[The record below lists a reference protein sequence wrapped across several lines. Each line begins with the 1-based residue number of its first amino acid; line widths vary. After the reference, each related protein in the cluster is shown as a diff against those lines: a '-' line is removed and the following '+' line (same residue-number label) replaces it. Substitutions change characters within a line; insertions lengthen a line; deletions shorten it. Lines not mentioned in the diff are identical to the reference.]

1 MSAWKPPRGEATDPA
16 KPPVFTALKIGRKD
30 SSSETVEARPK
41 AAPRTNNVSP
51 LRILRG
57 SREDVAPRPVS
68 PIPTPSAAVERGS
81 NGNPPY
87 EAPKPVVPVS
97 PRPGPIVRAVVPSEP
112 VMVTDINPD
121 HNVVKSMNDVVAA
134 QKDRQAQIARAE
146 AEKNAAIL
154 RAEGEARTRE
164 LEGAGIAAQRRRIVE
179 GLQESVTNFKQALPN
194 ADPNHLLT
202 TVLMTQYLDVLKEA
216 ASHGKNTF
224 ILPSSPAHIQAI
236 EGQIG
241 MALLGTAPANAQN
254 VANARQAERQA

>member
-1 MSAWKPPRGEATDPA
+1 MAENAAELAHDPE
-16 KPPVFTALKIGRKD
+16 KG
-30 SSSETVEARPK
+30 
-41 AAPRTNNVSP
+41 AAPPQARIGANVTEDIIYRAFYNLKAPVPFITAEIEAYFRSH
-51 LRILRG
+51 
-57 SREDVAPRPVS
+57 SMNYTMDEMFAARENLTKDICAELNRKL
-68 PIPTPSAAVERGS
+68 SAHG
-81 NGNPPY
+81 Y
-87 EAPKPVVPVS
+87 VVRS
-97 PRPGPIVRAVVPSEP
+97 

-179 GLQESVTNFKQALPN
+179 GLQESVSNFKQALPN
-194 ADPNHLLT
+194 ADPNTLLS

-224 ILPSSPAHIQAI
+224 ILPSSPAHIQAV

-241 MALLGTAPANAQN
+241 MALLGTAPANANN
-254 VANARQAERQA
+254 VAAVRRGENAA

>member
-1 MSAWKPPRGEATDPA
+1 MAENAAEIAADHNELPVKAPAQARIGQNVNDEIIYRAFYNLKAPVPFITAEIEAYFRSHSMNYTMDEMFA
-16 KPPVFTALKIGRKD
+16 ARENLTKDMGTELNRKL
-30 SSSETVEARPK
+30 
-41 AAPRTNNVSP
+41 SP
-51 LRILRG
+51 HG
-57 SREDVAPRPVS
+57 
-68 PIPTPSAAVERGS
+68 
-81 NGNPPY
+81 Y
-87 EAPKPVVPVS
+87 VVRS
-97 PRPGPIVRAVVPSEP
+97 

-179 GLQESVTNFKQALPN
+179 GLQESVNNFKQALPN
-194 ADPNHLLT
+194 ADPNQLLS

-216 ASHGKNTF
+216 ASHGRNTF
-224 ILPSSPAHIQAI
+224 ILPSSPAHIQAL

-241 MALLGTAPANAQN
+241 IALLSTNSVQAQSGKREDK
-254 VANARQAERQA
+254 VA